1 MCVCVD
7 VCVRA
12 LFLQSHQNAWPFME
26 PVKKNDAPGYYQVIR
41 FPMGMNDFISTPFS
55 YIRPQ
60 WWMFLL
66 HITRR
71 FLSTA
76 TALLKLHAVQW
87 FWSELIGL
95 SNPSNLKL
103 KMVSDIHVHVLS
115 WELYTLHFTHAGMF
129 KMVVF
134 DLCCCFRWAEG
145 FSNLTACL
153 WHIFGMVSD
162 RHYSFREMYKSG
174 PWWAKEKSPEKTW
187 ARDLKSEPILFWAT
201 PRL

>member
-1 MCVCVD
+1 MH
-7 VCVRA
+7 
-12 LFLQSHQNAWPFME
+12 L
-26 PVKKNDAPGYYQVIR
+26 VITKS
-41 FPMGMNDFISTPFS
+41 FVFQWVWTISLAHHSVTFVLS
-55 YIRPQ
+55 DECFFYTS
-60 WWMFLL
+60 LL
-66 HITRR
+66 GRR

-95 SNPSNLKL
+95 SDPSNLKL

-134 DLCCCFRWAEG
+134 DLCCCFQWAEG

-174 PWWAKEKSPEKTW
+174 PCWTKEKSPEKTW